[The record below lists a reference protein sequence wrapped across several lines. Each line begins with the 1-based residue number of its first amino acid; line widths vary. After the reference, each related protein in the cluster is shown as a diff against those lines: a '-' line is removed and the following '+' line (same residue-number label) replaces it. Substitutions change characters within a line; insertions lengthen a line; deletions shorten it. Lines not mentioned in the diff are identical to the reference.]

1 MVHGLRFQLRSNA
14 LSLSTYVCLCVR
26 VSVLLCLC
34 LSVRLSVCLSI
45 CLDVFLSVCP
55 SVCLSTWLSG
65 SLAVWLSVCMSACL
79 HVCLP
84 ACLPACLPITYAGMS
99 ACVCCKYVRPM
110 IQNPIQQSFKFLHGK
125 QTPDSKPRI
134 RNSQIPK
141 STFKIPTLDPKPEA
155 IKPKP

>member
-1 MVHGLRFQLRSNA
+1 MSVF
-14 LSLSTYVCLCVR
+14 VCLCLCFC
-26 VSVLLCLC
+26 VSV
-34 LSVRLSVCLSI
+34 SLSVCLS
-45 CLDVFLSVCP
+45 
-55 SVCLSTWLSG
+55 VCLSVWMSFCLSVRPSVFLPG
-65 SLAVWLSVCMSACL
+65 CLAVWLSGCLSACLHVCMSACL
-79 HVCLP
+79 PAYLP
-84 ACLPACLPITYAGMS
+84 ACPITYAGMS